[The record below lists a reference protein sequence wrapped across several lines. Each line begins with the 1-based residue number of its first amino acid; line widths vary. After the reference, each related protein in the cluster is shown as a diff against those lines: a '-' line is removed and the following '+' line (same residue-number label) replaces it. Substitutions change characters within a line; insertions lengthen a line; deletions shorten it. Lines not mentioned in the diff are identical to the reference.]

1 MARSRNIK
9 PGFFRNEHLGVVSPC
24 ARLLFAGL
32 WCWADREG
40 RLEDRPARL
49 KAEILPYDPVDV
61 DSLLTELAA
70 QTENGY
76 PALLI
81 RYESNGHKYLQIMNF
96 HKHQTPYYK
105 EPESQIPSPDL
116 VQTESKP
123 SKDQAETP
131 LLSFSSSF
139 LDPVS
144 TIQKPPKSP
153 LKGDLLP
160 GIPEVAQSNRKK
172 PKKKREPKLNV
183 EPEYSSEFK
192 RFYAAYPRKI
202 AKREAWYAWE
212 KIRPVPDGA
221 IVDTMICVI
230 EKFKRTA
237 QWQKDGGQYIPYPG
251 AWLNQGRWSDEPDI
265 PLEDEPEDKGAQELV
280 AQLKAA
286 GLGK

>member
-1 MARSRNIK
+1 MRWFKHLTRSHEDENLCKIIDRFGIEGYGIYWIILERIAGNMDGTETPSLEISIRNWSKSVGISPK
-9 PGFFRNEHLGVVSPC
+9 KLQNFVRFSADLGCFLAIFSGHSLRIECPK
-24 ARLLFAGL
+24 LLKYK
-32 WCWADREG
+32 DEYSR
-40 RLEDRPARL
+40 
-49 KAEILPYDPVDV
+49 K
-61 DSLLTELAA
+61 S
-70 QTENGY
+70 
-76 PALLI
+76 
-81 RYESNGHKYLQIMNF
+81 GHK
-96 HKHQTPYYK
+96 HT
-105 EPESQIPSPDL
+105 SCPDN
-116 VQTESKP
+116 VPKQSETET
-123 SKDQAETP
+123 ET
-131 LLSFSSSF
+131 
-139 LDPVS
+139 DID
-144 TIQKPPKSP
+144 TEEDPPKSP
-153 LKGDLLP
+153 VPGDLLP
-160 GIPEVAQSNRKK
+160 GIPEMPQSNGKK
-172 PKKKREPKLNV
+172 PRRKREPKLNV
-183 EPEYSSEFK
+183 EPEYSPEFK